1 MYKVMAMLCLAGLM
15 MACGSHD
22 VIRLSPEAFQQACK
36 DNETSETVASSGD
49 SSNLQQNVIS
59 IGTQISVTVGE
70 DSSLNRTYP
79 VPPNCTLDIAAVGRI
94 KVCGLT
100 TDELTTKIKAVLE
113 RDYFTH
119 ATVTVA
125 IESLQSGGGSASPSV
140 ANGPTAAGIVYLLG
154 EIGHPGPMQLPPNEE
169 FTLTK
174 AIIAA
179 GGFSTFARGD
189 HVRVIR
195 YCGTGRKYETFVNV
209 ARIMKRGEFEDDL
222 PLRPNDWVIVPQKV
236 VSFF

>member
-1 MYKVMAMLCLAGLM
+1 MVCLSGLLV
-15 MACGSHD
+15 ACGSHD
-22 VIRLSPEAFQQACK
+22 VIHLSPEAFQQVCK
-36 DNETSETVASSGD
+36 DSETAEVAPSSVD
-49 SSNLQQNVIS
+49 ATNIQQNVIS
-59 IGTQISVTVGE
+59 IGMQISVTVGE

-79 VPPNCTLDIAAVGRI
+79 IPPNCTLDIAAVGRI

-100 TDELTTKIKAVLE
+100 TDELTAKIKSVLE

-119 ATVTVA
+119 ATVTVS
-125 IESLQSGGGSASPSV
+125 IETQTSGNSVTSA
-140 ANGPTAAGIVYLLG
+140 PTGNPAVAGIVYMLG
-154 EIGHPGPMQLPPNEE
+154 EIGRPGPMQLPPTEE

-174 AIIAA
+174 AVIAA
-179 GGFSTFARGD
+179 GGFTTFARGD

-236 VSFF
+236 ISFF

>member
-1 MYKVMAMLCLAGLM
+1 MVCLSGLLV
-15 MACGSHD
+15 ACGSHD
-22 VIRLSPEAFQQACK
+22 VIRLSPEAFQQVCK
-36 DNETSETVASSGD
+36 DSETAEAAPVTAD
-49 SSNLQQNVIS
+49 STNIQQNVIS
-59 IGTQISVTVGE
+59 IGMQISVTVGE

-79 VPPNCTLDIAAVGRI
+79 IPPNCTLDIAAVGRI

-100 TDELTTKIKAVLE
+100 TDELTAKIKTVLE

-125 IESLQSGGGSASPSV
+125 IETQTSGNNVTPA
-140 ANGPTAAGIVYLLG
+140 APTGNPAAAGIVYMLG
-154 EIGHPGPMQLPPNEE
+154 EIGRPGPMQLPPTEE

-174 AIIAA
+174 AVIAA
-179 GGFSTFARGD
+179 GGFTTFARGD

-236 VSFF
+236 ISFF

>member
-1 MYKVMAMLCLAGLM
+1 MVCLMGLLA
-15 MACGSHD
+15 ACGSHD
-22 VIRLSPEAFQQACK
+22 VIRLSPEAFQQVCK
-36 DNETSETVASSGD
+36 DTETQETASPSVD
-49 SSNLQQNVIS
+49 TTNIQQNVIS
-59 IGTQISVTVGE
+59 IGMQISVTVGE

-79 VPPNCTLDIAAVGRI
+79 IPPNCTLDIAAVGRL

-100 TDELTTKIKAVLE
+100 TDELTAKIKAVLE

-125 IESLQSGGGSASPSV
+125 VENQPMSSGPSP
-140 ANGPTAAGIVYLLG
+140 AAGGPPSAVGIIYMLG
-154 EIGHPGPMQLPPNEE
+154 EIGRPGPMQLPPGEE

-174 AIIAA
+174 AVIAA
-179 GGFSTFARGD
+179 GGFSTFARGE

-222 PLRPNDWVIVPQKV
+222 VLRPNDWVIVPQKV
-236 VSFF
+236 ISFF